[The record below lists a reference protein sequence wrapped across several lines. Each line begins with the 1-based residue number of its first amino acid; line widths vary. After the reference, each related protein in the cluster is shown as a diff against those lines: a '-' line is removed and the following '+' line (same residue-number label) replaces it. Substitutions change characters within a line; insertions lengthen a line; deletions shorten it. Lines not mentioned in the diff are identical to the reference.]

1 MSRFRTPPLPIVL
14 SILALAGCGEDQP
27 DTFGPGATLEPA
39 AASPA
44 AALAGNTWVRFAD
57 LPTPR
62 RGAALAAVPKADG
75 SSRLFA
81 IAGGLRKTKLS
92 GAVYSVPVGTV
103 TEYLPGTNKWV
114 RRADAPY
121 VWQVVPQAAVIGGK
135 IYLPGGLTGHGN
147 GFLATRTMAVYDV
160 ARNTWTT
167 VNMPQYMTSQTVWTS
182 GGALYVFGKCA
193 DEDTDQFGELGFTCW
208 QSGSAEKF
216 LLRYSP
222 GTNTWAYLA
231 TPSFEAR
238 YNPVSGMLEGKAYV
252 TAGGSAAL
260 DSYDF
265 ATGTW
270 RGWQPLD
277 RARQGAAGDA
287 VRGKLYVV
295 GGLMQ
300 KPDLS
305 WGQSRAMSEYDLATR
320 RWLNRA
326 QVPEVFGVDIRA
338 IRVVIGGQARLA
350 ILGGFGRHYQW
361 AP

>member
-1 MSRFRTPPLPIVL
+1 MSRFRPLSL
-14 SILALAGCGEDQP
+14 SILLSSLALAACGEEQP
-27 DTFGPGATLEPA
+27 DTFGPEARLEPA

-44 AALAGNTWVRFAD
+44 AAIAGDTWVRFAD

-81 IAGGLRKTKLS
+81 IAGGLRKVKPS

-103 TEYLPGTNKWV
+103 TEYMPGTNKWV

-147 GFLATRTMAVYDV
+147 GFLATRTMAVYTV
-160 ARNTWTT
+160 ATNTWTT
-167 VNMPQYMTSQTVWTS
+167 VNMPQYMTSQTVWVS

-193 DEDTDQFGELGFTCW
+193 DEDTDQFGEIGLTCW

-216 LLRYSP
+216 LLKYSP
-222 GTNTWAYLA
+222 GTNSWAYLA
-231 TPSFEAR
+231 TPWFEAR
-238 YNPVSGMLEGKAYV
+238 YNPVSGTIGGRAYV

-260 DSYDF
+260 DSYEF
-265 ATGTW
+265 ATGVSRT
-270 RGWQPLD
+270 GQPLA

-287 VRGKLYVV
+287 VNGRLYVV

-300 KPDLS
+300 KPDFT
-305 WGQSRAMSEYDLATR
+305 WGQSRAMTEWDSATM

-338 IRVVIGGQARLA
+338 TRVVIGGQARLA
-350 ILGGFGRHYQW
+350 ILGGFGHHYHW

>member
-1 MSRFRTPPLPIVL
+1 MSRFRTLPLLIVL
-14 SILALAGCGEDQP
+14 PILALAGCGEDQP
-27 DTFGPGATLEPA
+27 ETLGPGTTLEPA
-39 AASPA
+39 AAGPA

-81 IAGGLRKTKLS
+81 IAGGLRKTKANGS
-92 GAVYSVPVGTV
+92 VYSVPVGTV

-121 VWQVVPQAAVIGGK
+121 VWQVVPQAAAIGGK

-147 GFLATRTMAVYDV
+147 GYLATRTMAVYTV
-160 ARNTWTT
+160 ATNTWTT

-193 DEDTDQFGELGFTCW
+193 DEDTDHFGEPGLTCW
-208 QSGSAEKF
+208 QSGSAMKF

-222 GTNTWAYLA
+222 STNSWAYLA
-231 TPSFEAR
+231 TPWFEAR
-238 YNPVSGMLEGKAYV
+238 ENPVSGMIGGRAYV

-260 DSYDF
+260 DSYEF
-265 ATGTW
+265 ATGIS
-270 RGWQPLD
+270 RSNQPLA

-287 VRGKLYVV
+287 VKGNLYVV

-300 KPDLS
+300 KPDFT
-305 WGQSRAMSEYDLATR
+305 WGQSRAMTEYDSTTR
-320 RWLNRA
+320 RWVNRA

-338 IRVVIGGQARLA
+338 TRVVIGGQARLA
-350 ILGGFGRHYQW
+350 ILGGFGKHYQW

>member
-1 MSRFRTPPLPIVL
+1 MSRFRTLALSIALPIL
-14 SILALAGCGEDQP
+14 SLTACGEDQP
-27 DTFGPGATLEPA
+27 EPLGPGATLEPTT
-39 AASPA
+39 ASPV
-44 AALAGNTWVRFAD
+44 ALSSNTWVRFAD

-62 RGAALAAVPKADG
+62 RGAAMAAVPKADG

-81 IAGGLRKTKLS
+81 IAGGLRKTRPS
-92 GAVYSVPVGTV
+92 GSVYSVPVGTV

-147 GFLATRTMAVYDV
+147 GYLATRTMAVYTV
-160 ARNTWTT
+160 ATNTWTT

-208 QSGSAEKF
+208 QTGAAEKF

-238 YNPVSGMLEGKAYV
+238 TNPVSGMIEGLVYL

-260 DSYDF
+260 DSYDP
-265 ATGTW
+265 AAGTW
-270 RGWQPLD
+270 RGWQPLA
-277 RARQGAAGDA
+277 RARMAATGDA
-287 VRGKLYVV
+287 VKGKLYVV

-305 WGQSRAMSEYDLATR
+305 WGQSRAMTEYDPTTR

-326 QVPEVFGVDIRA
+326 QVPDVFGQYIRA
-338 IRVVIGGQARLA
+338 TRVVVGGQARLA
-350 ILGGFGRHYQW
+350 ILGGFGSHYHW

>member
-1 MSRFRTPPLPIVL
+1 MSTYRTASLPIAL
-14 SILALAGCGEDQP
+14 SMLALAACGEDQP
-27 DTFGPGATLEPA
+27 DPLAPNATLEPA
-39 AASPA
+39 SASA
-44 AALAGNTWVRFAD
+44 AAIAGNTWVRFAD
-57 LPTPR
+57 LPTLR
-62 RGAALAAVPKADG
+62 RGAAMAAVPKADG

-81 IAGGLRKTKLS
+81 IGGGLRKVKST
-92 GAVYSVPVGTV
+92 GRVYSVPVGTV
-103 TEYLPGTNKWV
+103 TEYLAGTNKWV

-121 VWQVVPQAAVIGGK
+121 VWQVVPQAGVIGGK

-147 GFLATRTMAVYDV
+147 GFLATNTMAVYTV
-160 ARNTWTT
+160 ATNTWAT
-167 VNMPQYMTSQTVWTS
+167 VTMPQYMTSQTVWVS

-193 DEDTDQFGELGFTCW
+193 DEDTDQFGELGIACW

-216 LLRYSP
+216 LLRYTP

-238 YNPVSGMLEGKAYV
+238 YNPVSGLIAGKAYV

-270 RGWQPLD
+270 RGWQALA
-277 RARQGAAGDA
+277 RARQSAAGDA
-287 VRGKLYVV
+287 VAGKLYVV

-305 WGQSRAMSEYDLATR
+305 YGDSRALSEYDPATF
-320 RWLNRA
+320 RWVNRA
-326 QVPEVFGVDIRA
+326 QVPEVFGPDIRA
-338 IRVVIGGQARLA
+338 VRVVIDGQARLA
-350 ILGGFGRHYQW
+350 ILGGFGHHYQW